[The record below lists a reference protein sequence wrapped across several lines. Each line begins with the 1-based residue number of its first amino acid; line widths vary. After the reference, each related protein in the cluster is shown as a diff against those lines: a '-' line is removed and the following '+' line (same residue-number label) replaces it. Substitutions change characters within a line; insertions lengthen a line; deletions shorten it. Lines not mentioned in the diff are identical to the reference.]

1 VTDTDNSADKRRA
14 SEAMMFEEISSR
26 KANLGYR
33 WIRSQGGTTYLCP
46 SSRYAELHDA
56 SDEVLRS
63 TCIDESKNP
72 QND

>member
-1 VTDTDNSADKRRA
+1 
-14 SEAMMFEEISSR
+14 MMFEEISSR

-33 WIRSQGGTTYLCP
+33 WIRSQSGTTYLCP
-46 SSRYAELHDA
+46 TSRYPELRDA

-72 QND
+72 HND